1 MSYPKEVDYI
11 LIGGASSITFLAR
24 IAPANA
30 QFTFLVLERGGVA
43 VNDDTVQNP
52 SKFASHLAPGAKYT
66 HFVEAQLDQRTTVI
80 AQGNAV
86 GGSSIINGTV
96 YSRGSKSEFDEWKQD
111 GWRFNDLLPY
121 FKKVEDYHAPLND
134 KDLHGLD
141 GNLKASNSPLKR
153 WVCATKTSR
162 YAEEWLRIVEESGV
176 PNTKDFHDFN
186 TSNGCSTIKQFKDPE
201 TGVRSDVA
209 HSLLYP
215 LRPHFYPPIE
225 ALPSDHRSNVHI
237 VYSTEA
243 SRILLRNGK
252 ADGVEFDGRVIRARR
267 LVILSAGALASPL
280 VLERS
285 GIGKRNV
292 LESAG
297 IELKVENHGVGENYM
312 DHIGLYVFYRGPVD
326 DKELQLID
334 DTAVGVDA
342 GAKLSMTG
350 QEVQKTSPDF
360 QKHWNRSIHPYPDRA
375 MCWIGFA
382 PIPLGDPTPFGKGRF
397 YTCGGYINHLSS
409 RGSIHISGSA
419 PESKPIFKPGLSTV
433 DLEGLAW
440 IYKRSREINRRLSC
454 YRGEPAAA
462 HPRFPP
468 GSPASIQ
475 EFTDGPVPFDEKP
488 IVYSDEDEEALIQ
501 YVSDALFY
509 TWHAAGTCAIGSVID
524 NRLNVLGVGNLK
536 VVDMSILPAHV
547 GANTYATACMIG
559 EKAASIVAEDFSLAL
574 VK

>member
-1 MSYPKEVDYI
+1 
-11 LIGGASSITFLAR
+11 GGASSITFLAR

-80 AQGNAV
+80 AQAGNAV

-134 KDLHGLD
+134 KDMHGLD
-141 GNLKASNSPLKR
+141 GNLKASNSPLKQ
-153 WVCATKTSR
+153 WVRANSVNRFAQRKHLDMPRSGFGSYR
-162 YAEEWLRIVEESGV
+162 NLHLRA
-176 PNTKDFHDFN
+176 NTEAF
-186 TSNGCSTIKQFKDPE
+186 
-201 TGVRSDVA
+201 R
-209 HSLLYP
+209 YP

-237 VYSTEA
+237 VYSTEV

-297 IELKVENHGVGENYM
+297 IELKVENHGVGEKYAS
-312 DHIGLYVFYRGPVD
+312 HHSFQASLYVFYRGPVD

-397 YTCGGYINHLSS
+397 YTCGLLNLFLIDT
-409 RGSIHISGSA
+409 GSIHISGSA

-559 EKAASIVAEDFSLAL
+559 EKAASIVAEGEVPPSKREEAL
-574 VK
+574 TVTSRLQSCPRQIGFVWVS